1 MLKHFSVKVRGNNKD
16 LNDLKIAVQ
25 KMKYNRIMHMNTIE
39 FRELKGIRNSWL
51 PLVLLELYS
60 LTHTRNQL
68 NKRYNTYMLL
78 LSLVRDRTKYSFY
91 IEDFG
96 YIGNNLVIYY
106 KSKESNIEI
115 LRQIFSIFNLSLLGD

>member
-1 MLKHFSVKVRGNNKD
+1 MLKHFLVKVRGNNKD
-16 LNDLKIAVQ
+16 LNDLESAIK

-39 FRELKGIRNSWL
+39 FRELKGIRNTWI
-51 PLVLLELYS
+51 PLVLLEMYS

-96 YIGNNLVIYY
+96 YMGNTLVVYY

-115 LRQIFSIFNLSLLGD
+115 LRQIFSLFNLNLLGD